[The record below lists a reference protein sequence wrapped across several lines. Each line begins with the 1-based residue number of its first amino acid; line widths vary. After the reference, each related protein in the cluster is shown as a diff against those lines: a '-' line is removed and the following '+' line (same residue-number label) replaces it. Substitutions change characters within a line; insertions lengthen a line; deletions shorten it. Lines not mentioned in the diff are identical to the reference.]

1 MSVALLVYLEVKAK
15 IIMPNCIHFCYVVF
29 FSAVL
34 LRVDVSAEAAKNIF
48 GKHESEARKRRWRL
62 LWRRI
67 ISSLDLYGLKNY
79 LPWTPVVWGNI
90 SRRSELTSNCLPCPS
105 FSLGRSAK

>member
-1 MSVALLVYLEVKAK
+1 M
-15 IIMPNCIHFCYVVF
+15 FC
-29 FSAVL
+29 SAVL
-34 LRVDVSAEAAKNIF
+34 RRVDVSAEAAKNIS
-48 GKHESEARKRRWRL
+48 GNHESEARKRRWRL

-79 LPWTPVVWGNI
+79 LLWTPVVWGNI
-90 SRRSELTSNCLPCPS
+90 SLRSELTSNCLPCPS

>member
-1 MSVALLVYLEVKAK
+1 ML
-15 IIMPNCIHFCYVVF
+15 CF

-90 SRRSELTSNCLPCPS
+90 SLRSELTSNCLPCPS